1 MRVNRSWRLGPWDP
15 EALEAGT
22 WKRREDLEGSS
33 RNAPYPED
41 GDRKRWEATKST
53 LGIQPS

>member
-1 MRVNRSWRLGPWDP
+1 MRVNRSWRLGAWDP

-41 GDRKRWEATKST
+41 GDRKRWEAAKGT
-53 LGIQPS
+53 LGI